1 MDTSR
6 IKRFA
11 TEARNL
17 LKAGIAAKM
26 TALGFDRK
34 GNVSEEYRP
43 RLVQGGSIWNGQ
55 LQTESFYHQWTS
67 LAAHIRRKGINE
79 VYEEAA
85 YTWFNRLCAIRILQ
99 KNGLCAPVLDFADA
113 ARTPK
118 IVDDARQGHLPTMKE
133 DVRQRLV
140 ELLDDDTKTT
150 EQFAVLIMAWC
161 HTNPIINAC
170 FGSAADYT
178 ELLLPNNILA
188 EGAFLD
194 RLNRTEFISDDD
206 YRSPEL
212 IGWLYQFYISERKD
226 EVYAAFKK
234 GSKAEADD
242 IPAATQIFTPNWI
255 VKYMVQNTL
264 GRIYLDNNPYGS
276 AMSGKW
282 RYIVKPSE
290 ATAADEVLKYDEL
303 TDLRIA
309 DLACGSGHI
318 LSECFDLLYDL
329 YIAEGYS
336 RREAIEAIF
345 RHNLTG
351 IDIDLRARQ
360 LATFALLLKACQRD
374 SGFAD
379 ARVLPRVLSMPKP
392 WDEDRDGEV
401 KDFLHRFF
409 CGEETRVHADELA
422 ECFRLMQDADTLGS
436 IMKFRIGP
444 GTRLLVEQ
452 TMAYWAGQDFVP
464 EEFTHRM
471 PDFQLILALTDKY
484 HVIVMNPPYM
494 GGSNMNA
501 TLSKYVKDNYP
512 EGKADLFAVFMQVAS
527 DRLAERGKYGM
538 INMQSWMFLSSFER
552 LRSSLL
558 SNYRIESMLHLGPR
572 TFDELSGEVVQ
583 NTAFVI
589 SRPATNPC
597 GTYFRLIDGKDCA
610 DKERM
615 FLSAATS
622 NRIYYPD
629 VPQEN
634 FKKIPGCPIGYWV
647 SEKVIE
653 VFGSNPSLSTV
664 AKPCV
669 GLQTSDNARFLRL
682 WFEVATRK
690 IGFAMKSS
698 EEAKLSGKKWF
709 PYNKGGGFRKWYG
722 NQDYVV
728 NWENDGYEIR
738 NLWDS
743 KGKLLSRPQ
752 NTSYYFK
759 PSISWSKVSSGSI
772 AFRFYPQGF
781 VFDVAGTSFFPDD
794 EEDNEYYVSLVNS
807 KAILRILKV
816 LSPTINYEVGHVAS
830 LPINNCKEKKEDIN
844 QISSQ
849 NISLSRADWDAH
861 ETSWDFQENELVRLS
876 KEGEGSYSLKDLIG
890 KYKEEWTAKF
900 MRLHA
905 NEEELNRQFIEIYGL
920 EDELTPDVPL
930 DEVTILQAGE
940 KSIEEDG
947 L

>member
-34 GNVSEEYRP
+34 GNASEEYRP

-99 KNGLCAPVLDFADA
+99 KNGLCASVLDFADA

-161 HTNPIINAC
+161 HANPIINAC

-255 VKYMVQNTL
+255 VKYLVQNTL

-282 RYIVKPSE
+282 RYMVEPSE
-290 ATAADEVLKYDEL
+290 ATAADGVLKYDEL

-336 RREAIEAIF
+336 RREAIENIF

-392 WDEDRDGEV
+392 WDEDRDGGV

-436 IMKFRIGP
+436 IMKFSLSP
-444 GTRLLVEQ
+444 STRLLVEQ

-527 DRLAERGKYGM
+527 EQLAERGKYGM
-538 INMQSWMFLSSFER
+538 ISMHSWMFLPSFKR
-552 LRSSLL
+552 LRTSLL
-558 SNYRIESMLHLGPR
+558 DNYRIESMLHLGPR

-589 SRPATNPC
+589 SRQATNPC
-597 GTYFRLIDGKDCA
+597 GTYFRLIDGRDCA

-615 FLSAATS
+615 FLSAATG

-629 VPQEN
+629 VPQEKFN
-634 FKKIPGCPIGYWV
+634 NIPNRRLGYWV
-647 SEKVIE
+647 NDCMIEAFAEDTLGEIAAPKRTLQCGDVPAFVRFWFEPSYGCITNGTKEGLRLTSFPKKWILFSNGGDFRRWYGNIDEVIIWY
-653 VFGSNPSLSTV
+653 
-664 AKPCV
+664 
-669 GLQTSDNARFLRL
+669 DNGRLIRDTGKAIIPNERLYFNECIGYSRINGKGTGKGKGIPARF
-682 WFEVATRK
+682 
-690 IGFAMKSS
+690 
-698 EEAKLSGKKWF
+698 F
-709 PYNKGGGFRKWYG
+709 PYNILLGDATSMLTPNTEKLYLLGFINTK
-722 NQDYVV
+722 VPK
-728 NWENDGYEIR
+728 EIM
-738 NLWDS
+738 
-743 KGKLLSRPQ
+743 Q
-752 NTSYYFK
+752 
-759 PSISWSKVSSGSI
+759 
-772 AFRFYPQGF
+772 
-781 VFDVAGTSFFPDD
+781 
-794 EEDNEYYVSLVNS
+794 
-807 KAILRILKV
+807 ILN
-816 LSPTINYEVGHVAS
+816 PTIAAQTGSLAEIPVKFDNKEHV
-830 LPINNCKEKKEDIN
+830 N
-844 QISSQ
+844 QLVST
-849 NISLSRADWDAH
+849 NISLSRQDWDAH

-876 KEGEGSYSLKDLIG
+876 KEGEGSHSLKDLMD

-905 NEEELNRQFIEIYGL
+905 NEEELNRQFIAIYGL

-940 KSIEEDG
+940 ISIEEDG